1 MRYLPE
7 QRKPNWFETFICG
20 PVPMMKAVE
29 KSLTE
34 LGVTWAI
41 ITQNGLT
48 WFEEDI
54 CAIELLHG

>member
-1 MRYLPE
+1 
-7 QRKPNWFETFICG
+7 
-20 PVPMMKAVE
+20 MMKAVE